1 MTLRLKNEQRSTSVV
16 GAVIEAAKSN
26 MGPENE
32 HAANI
37 LSCFRGPSADAEG
50 EKLLA
55 AIIAEMD
62 CIEELDDINC
72 FKDCAEPFVL
82 GGLMR
87 WRDKETRQGL
97 KTFLNYSNEHR

>member
-1 MTLRLKNEQRSTSVV
+1 MV

-50 EKLLA
+50 KKLLA

-62 CIEELDDINC
+62 GIEELDDIGH
-72 FKDCAEPFVL
+72 FKECVEPFIL
-82 GGLMR
+82 DGLMR
-87 WRDKETRQGL
+87 WRDEETRQGL